1 MNFSLPV
8 VVLLIVFVLIAVR
21 GVGRFRIAIWQAM
34 VGGALVVLLNGDI
47 APAEALAAIDWDV
60 MLFLFGMFVVGQAAV
75 ASGEL
80 YRFAYELFSRA
91 RSTDML
97 VLMLLLATGLASAL
111 LMNDTLAIIGTPLV
125 LRLAREHN
133 IDARLLLLALAF
145 AVTTGSV
152 MSPIGNPQNLLIALQ
167 ADLAN
172 PFLTFLDFLALPTLL
187 SLGLTYVV
195 LRLFF
200 RHEFHAIP
208 LVHTPVTVHDDE
220 LARWV
225 RRAVLLILALI
236 GVRMSLVGSELA
248 AVFHLSY
255 IALAGAAPLLLFS
268 ARRGELLRRLDW
280 TTLAFFAGLF
290 VLMAAVWRTGLF
302 QGWLARG
309 AFDITAPM
317 AVFAV
322 GAGLSQVISNVPL
335 VALYLPLLQHA
346 GADTATLM
354 TLAAAST
361 LAGNLLIL
369 GAASNVI
376 IVQSAERQGSKLGF
390 FAFARV
396 GIPLTLVQ
404 LGVYW
409 IFL

>member
-1 MNFSLPV
+1 LNFHLPI
-8 VVLLIVFVLIAVR
+8 VVLLVVFVLIAVR
-21 GVGRFRIAIWQAM
+21 GIGRFRIAIWQAM
-34 VGGALVVLLNGDI
+34 VVGALVVLLNGDI
-47 APAEALAAIDWDV
+47 TPAAALDAIDWDV

-80 YRFAYELFSRA
+80 YRLAYEVFSRA

-97 VLMLLLATGLASAL
+97 VLMLVFAAGLASAL

-133 IDARLLLLALAF
+133 IDARMLLLALAF

-172 PFLTFLDFLALPTLL
+172 PFLTFLEYLALPTVL
-187 SLGLTYVV
+187 SLVLTYVV

-200 RHEFHAIP
+200 RREFHATP
-208 LVHTPVTVHDDE
+208 LVHTRVTVHDAG
-220 LARWV
+220 LARGV
-225 RRAVLLILALI
+225 RRAVLLILVLI
-236 GVRMSLVGSELA
+236 VARIVLVGSELA
-248 AVFHLSY
+248 AEFRLSY

-280 TTLAFFAGLF
+280 TTLAFFAGMF
-290 VLMAAVWRTGLF
+290 VLMAAVWHTQLL
-302 QGWLARG
+302 QDWLTRG
-309 AFDITAPM
+309 AYDITTPM
-317 AVFAV
+317 AVILA
-322 GAGLSQVISNVPL
+322 GTGLSQLVSNVPL

-346 GADTATLM
+346 GADTASLM

-376 IVQSAERQGSKLGF
+376 IVQSAERHGSQLSF
-390 FAFARV
+390 LVFARV
-396 GIPLTLVQ
+396 GIPLTLAQ
-404 LGVYW
+404 LCIYW
-409 IFL
+409 LLL

>member
-1 MNFSLPV
+1 M
-8 VVLLIVFVLIAVR
+8 I
-21 GVGRFRIAIWQAM
+21 
-34 VGGALVVLLNGDI
+34 GGALIVLLSGDI
-47 APAEALAAIDWDV
+47 APADALIAIDWDV

-80 YRFAYELFSRA
+80 YRLAYLVFSRT
-91 RSTDML
+91 RSTDGL
-97 VLMLLLATGLASAL
+97 VLILLFTTGLASAL

-172 PFLTFLDFLALPTLL
+172 PFLTFLEYLALPTLL
-187 SLGLTYVV
+187 SLVLTYVV

-200 RHEFHAIP
+200 PREFHTTP
-208 LVHTPVTVHDDE
+208 LVHTPVKVHDVDM
-220 LARWV
+220 ARWM
-225 RRAVLLILALI
+225 RRAVLLILVLI
-236 GVRMSLVGSELA
+236 VVRMSLVGSELA
-248 AVFHLSY
+248 ADFRLSY

-268 ARRGELLRRLDW
+268 SRRGELLRRLDW
-280 TTLAFFAGLF
+280 PTLAFFAGMF
-290 VLMAAVWRTGLF
+290 VLMAAVWHTGLF

-309 AFDITAPM
+309 ALDIAAPA

-322 GAGLSQVISNVPL
+322 GAGLSQLISNVPL

-346 GADTATLM
+346 DADTASLM
-354 TLAAAST
+354 ALAAAST

-376 IVQSAERQGSKLGF
+376 IVHSAERHGGHLSFL
-390 FAFARV
+390 AFARV